1 MSQLSAYHLRRPRL
15 TGRLLDPGASASVI
29 VGGGGYGK
37 SALAAEAAELLDVP
51 VIVTAL
57 ESAGVPAALLPHR
70 LRSAAARVGLSD
82 LAALMDRAGP
92 AGPAGVLDAL
102 LEALA
107 GSGVLIVVDEVQHA
121 EPEALALLTRMA
133 AQLGAGQRLLLLGRE
148 APPGLAVLRR
158 DSAAVWLGTADL
170 AMTTQEVAAL
180 CQNGFGLTVDEREAD
195 RLRAATGGWTAAVVL
210 AASQARSSDQPL
222 LAGSVRGASEAQVL
236 AGLVE
241 QMLGGMSEPARSAAV
256 QTAHL
261 PLLRER
267 LVDRATGVPGLLAA
281 IGRAGLP
288 LQESADGWFKLIDPV
303 RHLLA
308 ARAPAEVG
316 LLAEAAAAYA
326 DEGRPD
332 LAVGLLIGAGRADD
346 AAALLAA
353 MSPQQAERLGLDELT
368 GLAGRLSPAV
378 LEQHPRILLHIARE
392 CEPPA
397 AIHRR
402 AQALNEVLAVL
413 GEPPSDPAL
422 AREVRAEL
430 ARDLVRDD
438 YMTEAEALAVEVL
451 AQTPPEEE
459 RTRARLLDT
468 LGRVAARY
476 KDEEHLALAAERM
489 TAAARSYRNQG
500 LWSWAAYC
508 LAMLGIWV
516 HAHRGALD
524 QAIASIDEGL
534 RVIPD
539 RRQQR
544 AVFLTFR
551 AEVLIGFGRYEEAA
565 ANLAEADAIAQVIGD
580 VRVRA
585 YVPWTQAMA
594 LSQQGDGP
602 GTLAAVLA
610 TESFRSDWFD
620 GCGGEFLA
628 DAADFLDRVG
638 YRDLS
643 LQYLDRAVLHSEH
656 EDFEVERATAA
667 IMARSGDP
675 EEAERRL
682 LALIGSPWCEPT
694 ERCRMQLLRALAA
707 QRRGDPA
714 VTALAIE
721 ALEQAARLGHPG
733 LPLIVERD
741 AAASVLGLAA
751 ATGHPLAIGLATMTF
766 PVTVRLLG
774 GFALTRGGQP
784 VEVPPGRGRQ
794 LIKLVAASGGR
805 LTADAA
811 MEALWPEADPDAS
824 ANRLRTVL
832 NRLKDAAGDVVLR
845 DDRQLRL
852 GPDVHTDVQAFTD
865 DARRATL
872 LAASGSREAVSAARA
887 ALARYGGD
895 LLPTDPYE
903 SWAELP
909 RQRLRGQALAL
920 LDLCA
925 DWAAR
930 AEDLDEAVRCLER
943 AIDLAPEE
951 EERYLIAARHLLTQG
966 RRGAA
971 RRMVAR
977 ARSVV
982 EDLGVRP
989 PVALIQLE
997 DQLRR
1002 RALAV

>member
-15 TGRLLDPGASASVI
+15 TSRLLDASVSVSVV

-37 SALAAEAAELLDVP
+37 STLAAEAAEFLDAP

-57 ESAGVPAALLPHR
+57 ESAGVSAALLPHR

-82 LAALMDRAGP
+82 LAALMDRAAP

-107 GSGVLIVVDEVQHA
+107 GSGVMIVVDEVQHA
-121 EPEALALLTRMA
+121 EPEALALLTRLA
-133 AQLGAGQRLLLLGRE
+133 GQLGAGQRLLLIGRE
-148 APPGLAVLRR
+148 APAGLAALRR
-158 DSAAVWLGTADL
+158 NSAAVWLGTADL
-170 AMTTQEVAAL
+170 AMTMPEVAAL
-180 CQNGFGLTVDEREAD
+180 CRQGFGLTVSEAEAE

-210 AASQARSSDQPL
+210 AASQARSADQPL
-222 LAGSVRGASEAQVL
+222 LAASARGAAEAQVL

-241 QMLGGMSEPARSAAV
+241 QMLRGIPEPARSAIIGA
-256 QTAHL
+256 AHL

-267 LVDRATGVPGLLAA
+267 IMERATGIDGLLAV
-281 IGRAGLP
+281 ISHAGLP

-303 RHLLA
+303 RHLLV
-308 ARAPAEVG
+308 ARAPAETGV
-316 LLAEAAAAYA
+316 LTAAAAAYA
-326 DEGRPD
+326 EEDRPD
-332 LAVGLLIGAGRADD
+332 LAAGLLIGAGRAGD

-353 MSPQQAERLGLDELT
+353 MSPREAERLGLDELT
-368 GLAGRLSPAV
+368 QLAARLPAAV
-378 LEQHPRILLHIARE
+378 LDDHPRILLHIARE

-397 AIHRR
+397 AIHQR
-402 AQALNEVLAVL
+402 AQALDRALAAL
-413 GEPPSDPAL
+413 GQPPSDPEL
-422 AREVRAEL
+422 ARELRAEL

-438 YMTEAEALAVEVL
+438 DPEAAEALAVAVL
-451 AQTPPEEE
+451 AETSPAEE

-476 KDEEHLALAAERM
+476 KDEEHLALAADRLM
-489 TAAARSYRNQG
+489 MAARSYRNQG
-500 LWSWAAYC
+500 LWSWAAYT
-508 LAMLGIWV
+508 LAILGIWV
-516 HAHRGALD
+516 HAHRGATD
-524 QAIASIDEGL
+524 QAIAAMDESL
-534 RVIPD
+534 LVIPD

-544 AVFLTFR
+544 AVLLTFR
-551 AEVLIGFGRYEEAA
+551 AEILNGVGRYEEAE
-565 ANLAEADAIAQVIGD
+565 ANLAESEAIARVIGD

-585 YVPWTQAMA
+585 YVAWTRAMA

-602 GTLAAVLA
+602 GTLAAILA

-638 YRDLS
+638 YRDLAR
-643 LQYLDRAVLHSEH
+643 QYLDRAVLQSEH
-656 EDFEVERATAA
+656 EDFEVERATAT

-682 LALIGSPWCEPT
+682 RALAASPWCEPT
-694 ERCRMQLLRALAA
+694 ERWRVQLLRALAA
-707 QRRGDPA
+707 ERRGDPA
-714 VTALAIE
+714 VTALALD
-721 ALEQAARLGHPG
+721 ALELAARLGHPG
-733 LPLIVERD
+733 LPLIVERQ
-741 AAASVLGLAA
+741 AAAGLLGLVA

-774 GFALTRGGQP
+774 GFAVTRGGRP
-784 VEVPPGRGRQ
+784 VDVPPGQGRQ
-794 LIKLVAASGGR
+794 LVKLVATAGGR

-811 MEALWPEADPDAS
+811 MEALWPDADPDAS

-832 NRLKDAAGDVVLR
+832 NRLKDAGGELVLR

-852 GPDVHTDVQAFTD
+852 AADVHTDVQAFSD

-872 LAASGSREAVSAARA
+872 LAAGGSREAVSAARA

-909 RQRLRGQALAL
+909 RQRLRTQALAL

-943 AIDLAPEE
+943 AIDLAPDE
-951 EERYLIAARHLLTQG
+951 EERYVNAARHLLTQG

-977 ARSVV
+977 ARAVV
-982 EDLGVRP
+982 EDLGVQP
-989 PVALIQLE
+989 PVALIRLE

-1002 RALAV
+1002 RAMAV